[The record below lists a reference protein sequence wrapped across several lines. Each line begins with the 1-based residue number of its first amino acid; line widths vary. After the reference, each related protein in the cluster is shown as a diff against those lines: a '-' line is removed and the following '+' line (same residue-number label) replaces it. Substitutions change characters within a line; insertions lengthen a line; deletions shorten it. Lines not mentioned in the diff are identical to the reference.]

1 MKLQFNL
8 ILSAITFIT
17 LSCSDGKK
25 TEKAEN
31 ETTLNQ
37 TKIGSDLEKLK
48 TEVSR
53 LRGGGSV
60 KNVELKDGKATITY
74 VKNYSEYKELNPQSN
89 VTEKQL
95 KEYWSSGNAI
105 QKTLVEGSVKLMK
118 NLDFINQVEITIPFE
133 NENYNIDVKKE
144 ELEKFIGKDF
154 SEITN
159 TWTESFI
166 DPYVY
171 NKKEDKNF
179 IINSIIK
186 NKNSF
191 KLKTSQK
198 IKQAVSN

>member
-25 TEKAEN
+25 AEKAEN
-31 ETTLNQ
+31 ETTLNK

-48 TEVSR
+48 TEASR
-53 LRGGGSV
+53 LRGGGSI
-60 KNVELKDGKATITY
+60 KSVELKDGKATITY

-133 NENYNIDVKKE
+133 NENYNINVKKE
-144 ELEKFIGKDF
+144 ELEKFIRKDF

-171 NKKEDKNF
+171 NKKGRQEF
-179 IINSIIK
+179 Y
-186 NKNSF
+186 NKFNN
-191 KLKTSQK
+191 KK
-198 IKQAVSN
+198 